1 MIKRVFASIGVIVT
15 ASVAYVMLQPEP
27 IKVIDDGVVIEHETR
42 ADSVLEVLEELNIT
56 LDETDYVTPALSEDV
71 PEDRL
76 IRIERSHEVSLQIGY
91 GQTEVIQTRER
102 TVEDVLLRYGVTVRD
117 GDTVYPSVRT
127 AVTNGMTIRYQPVV
141 GVNLIVG
148 QDASTIYTMATD
160 VAQLLREAN
169 VDVTERDT
177 VLPDAST
184 PIREGMTIT
193 VNTNRDVVQYE
204 SQLIPYDMV
213 EEEDDTLEEGVKQT
227 VQVGVPGLERTR
239 YALTVENGTITNRTK
254 TDVETLRKAMPQIIK
269 VGTKKVTEPVTEPT
283 TADESS
289 PFIPEAEVEIAE
301 PPKTDDVLD
310 FSSAK
315 QLLVEATAYTNNP
328 EDTVTYDG
336 RVLTRSGYD
345 VTDTIL
351 FEGMR
356 IIAVDPAI
364 IPLGTRVYVEGIG
377 MAIALDTGSA
387 IKGQKIDIM
396 MDELEEAVTFGRKPL
411 TIWVIPKQEEEK
423 EGTDNA

>member
-15 ASVAYVMLQPEP
+15 AAVAYVMLQPEP

-141 GVNLIVG
+141 VVNLIVG

-184 PIREGMTIT
+184 PIRDGLTIT

-396 MDELEEAVTFGRKPL
+396 MDEKEEAVTFGRKPL

>member
-396 MDELEEAVTFGRKPL
+396 MDEKEEAVTFGRKPL

>member
-15 ASVAYVMLQPEP
+15 AAVAYVMLQPEP

-141 GVNLIVG
+141 AVNLIVG

-396 MDELEEAVTFGRKPL
+396 MDEKEEAVTFGRKPL

>member
-301 PPKTDDVLD
+301 TPKTDDVLD

>member
-141 GVNLIVG
+141 AVNLIVG

-184 PIREGMTIT
+184 PIRDGLTIT

-289 PFIPEAEVEIAE
+289 PFIPESEVEIAE

>member
-141 GVNLIVG
+141 AVNLIVG

-184 PIREGMTIT
+184 PIRDGLTIT

-254 TDVETLRKAMPQIIK
+254 TEVETLRKAMPQIIK

-396 MDELEEAVTFGRKPL
+396 MDEKEEAVTFGRKPL

>member
-1 MIKRVFASIGVIVT
+1 MIKRIFVSIGVIVT
-15 ASVAYVMLQPEP
+15 AAVAYVMLQPEP
-27 IKVIDDGVVIEHETR
+27 IKVVDDGVVIEHETR

-117 GDTVYPSVRT
+117 RDTVYPSVRT

-141 GVNLIVG
+141 AVNLIVG

-184 PIREGMTIT
+184 LIRDGLTIT

>member
-15 ASVAYVMLQPEP
+15 AAIAYVMLQPEP

-141 GVNLIVG
+141 VVNLIVG

-396 MDELEEAVTFGRKPL
+396 MDEKEEAVTFGRKPL

>member
-15 ASVAYVMLQPEP
+15 AAVAYVMLQPEP

-141 GVNLIVG
+141 AVNLIVG

-184 PIREGMTIT
+184 PIRDGLTIT

-269 VGTKKVTEPVTEPT
+269 VGTKKVTEPVTEST

-301 PPKTDDVLD
+301 PPKTDDVLN

-396 MDELEEAVTFGRKPL
+396 MDEKEEAVTFGRKPL

>member
-1 MIKRVFASIGVIVT
+1 MT

-102 TVEDVLLRYGVTVRD
+102 TVADVLLRYGVTVRD

-141 GVNLIVG
+141 AVNLIVG

-184 PIREGMTIT
+184 PIRDGLTIT

-254 TDVETLRKAMPQIIK
+254 TEVETLRKAMPQIIK

-396 MDELEEAVTFGRKPL
+396 MDKKEEAVTFGRKPL

>member
-15 ASVAYVMLQPEP
+15 AAVAYVMLQPEP

-141 GVNLIVG
+141 VVNLIVG

-213 EEEDDTLEEGVKQT
+213 EKEDDTLEEGVKQT

-396 MDELEEAVTFGRKPL
+396 MDEKEEAVTFGRKPL